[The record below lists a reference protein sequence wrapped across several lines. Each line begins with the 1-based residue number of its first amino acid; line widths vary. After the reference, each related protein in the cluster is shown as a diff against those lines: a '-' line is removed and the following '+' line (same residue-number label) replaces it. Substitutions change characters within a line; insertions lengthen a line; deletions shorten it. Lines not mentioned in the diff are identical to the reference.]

1 MVTGTGVIRMKTG
14 SLRRAFTYLESGS
27 VLLVTTNDGSKDN
40 VMTISWQMV
49 MDFTPHI
56 AITTGGWN
64 ESFETILK
72 TKECCICIPT
82 FDMVNSVVGIGTVH
96 GSQCDKFETF
106 GLHKEKAKKVKAP
119 LIKESLAAIEC
130 KLEDYI
136 DHHGILVFKGVQ
148 LWENPGKKD
157 RRVIHANGDGTFF
170 ADGEFVNLREKMRQ
184 WVPEGSERL

>member
-1 MVTGTGVIRMKTG
+1 MKKG
-14 SLRRAFTYLESGS
+14 NIRRAFTYLESGS
-27 VLLVTTNDGSKDN
+27 VLLVTTNDGTSDN

-56 AITTGGWN
+56 AITTGSWN

-72 TKECCICIPT
+72 TKECCLNIPS
-82 FDMVNSVVGIGTVH
+82 FDIVKKVVGVGTVH
-96 GSQCDKFETF
+96 GSECDKFERF
-106 GLHKEKAKKVKAP
+106 GIGRENAKIVKAP
-119 LIKESLAAIEC
+119 IIPECIAAVEC

-136 DHHGILVFKGVQ
+136 EHHGILIFKGVQ
-148 LWENPGKKD
+148 LWENPEKEE

-170 ADGEFVNLREKMRQ
+170 SDGEFRNLREEMRQ